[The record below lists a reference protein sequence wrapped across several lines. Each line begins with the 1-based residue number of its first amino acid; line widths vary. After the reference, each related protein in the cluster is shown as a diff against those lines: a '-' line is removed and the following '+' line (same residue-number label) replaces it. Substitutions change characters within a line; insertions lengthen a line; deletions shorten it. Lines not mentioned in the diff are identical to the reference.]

1 MNYNRE
7 ERLEFVLDIVYKLK
21 HFRDKLGN
29 IVDLYKD
36 SYSFVPEFKRV
47 CNEYIRQEGA
57 VEKRGFIEFYEMDR
71 IAEYKLPIVK
81 GEKSLFVFRVREP

>member
-1 MNYNRE
+1 M
-7 ERLEFVLDIVYKLK
+7 DIEL
-21 HFRDKLGN
+21 
-29 IVDLYKD
+29 
-36 SYSFVPEFKRV
+36 PEFKRV

-81 GEKSLFVFRVREP
+81 GEKSLFVFRVKGPRPL